1 MPRISEDILT
11 DMTNE
16 TWRQQAACFGHDP
29 EMFFPIGLNDVN
41 PEALAICQGCPVRLQ
56 CLDHAIQ
63 NNYAT
68 GIWGGE
74 RFSIGRKDRAIRER
88 NRRTA

>member
-41 PEALAICQGCPVRLQ
+41 PEALAICQSCPVRLQ

-63 NNYAT
+63 NNYAS

-74 RFSIGRKDRAIRER
+74 RFSVGRRHRAIRDR
-88 NRRTA
+88 NRRAA